1 MEKMNDMPRNQ
12 VADDELDQVSGGKN
26 FFDVFTT
33 EFFEFF
39 KDSKDQDTSPETA
52 EGNDFGVSTLEMR
65 IDPKKKR
72 EVRERQKIIKL

>member
-1 MEKMNDMPRNQ
+1 MNDMPRNQ

-39 KDSKDQDTSPETA
+39 KDPKIRIILPKQQKEM
-52 EGNDFGVSTLEMR
+52 TLAFPR
-65 IDPKKKR
+65 WK
-72 EVRERQKIIKL
+72 